1 MNLLPILLTAT
12 AFQSIDLVEHPV
24 LTASS
29 SVKPGVYSLGNSDDD
44 GKTAALTIRG
54 NNLVV
59 DFKGAIL
66 QGTPQ
71 STEPD
76 QRKGTGVLVQG
87 KNVTI
92 KNLKVR
98 GYKIGLIAR
107 SCPGLRI
114 IDSDFSYNW
123 KQRLLSTLEREDGAD
138 WMSYHHNEAGE
149 WLRYGAG
156 IYLDKCDAFEVRGC
170 KAQGGQCGLMLVNS
184 NKGLAWNNDFSFLSG
199 IGVGLYRSSE
209 NRIMHNKI
217 DWCVRG
223 FSYGVYNRGQDSA
236 GILIFE
242 QCNKNIFAYN
252 SATHG
257 GDGFFL
263 WAGQTT
269 MDTGKGG
276 CNDNVLWGN
285 DFSHSPANG
294 IEATFSRNIFANNLM
309 LECWHGIWGGY
320 SYETPIVGNVFS
332 RNAESI
338 AIEHGQDISVIG
350 NNFVRENLG
359 INIWSSDAAPD
370 PNWGYPKHRDTKS
383 RDTVVERNLFTDIV
397 TDAIRI
403 RGTSQFVIADNTFL
417 NNFAVITLG
426 PKVENVGANGNRI
439 IGIGKGAEVPSGV
452 STSPS
457 KPNSISGGKSPKAP
471 QSALNQGDITGE
483 GGYLTRFRT
492 TWNPFDRLAAV
503 PDSRSGPRN
512 SSVVSILKGYRD
524 KYKLAPLPGGR
535 NPFLKSGSLRGWRY
549 ILVDE
554 WGPYD
559 FKRPIVWP
567 RGEAKDGSQVFEIL
581 GPKGTVYLGKGAE
594 LIHGISSRHIGGTTG
609 IPNDFEIPATINV
622 SVPSGQAGNFELN
635 FEFVGSETTDYRG
648 IVTPAGKRVTFG
660 FRKFF
665 APIDWT
671 VKFFKWKEAENPSDV
686 HSAPRESLLAEIL
699 KGDPVKI
706 IKASKLD
713 FNGASFDPAVG
724 NDHYATVAEGTFE
737 VPEGDYVIEMTTDDG
752 ARLWLDGALVIA
764 DAWKYQG
771 PTPYSHRTHLTDGL
785 HRIRVEHFQID
796 GYASLQVRLKPAVP

>member
-76 QRKGTGVLVQG
+76 QRKGTGILVQG

-359 INIWSSDAAPD
+359 INIWSNDAAPD

-471 QSALNQGDITGE
+471 QSALNQGVDKDYAAFAVPLGATIKMDGC
-483 GGYLTRFRT
+483 GAIY
-492 TWNPFDRLAAV
+492 PALAAV
-503 PDSRSGPRN
+503 FISQYAGIELSL
-512 SSVVSILKGYRD
+512 SQYLIIALASVLGSFGTAGV
-524 KYKLAPLPGGR
+524 PG
-535 NPFLKSGSLRGWRY
+535 
-549 ILVDE
+549 
-554 WGPYD
+554 
-559 FKRPIVWP
+559 
-567 RGEAKDGSQVFEIL
+567 
-581 GPKGTVYLGKGAE
+581 T
-594 LIHGISSRHIGGTTG
+594 
-609 IPNDFEIPATINV
+609 
-622 SVPSGQAGNFELN
+622 
-635 FEFVGSETTDYRG
+635 
-648 IVTPAGKRVTFG
+648 
-660 FRKFF
+660 
-665 APIDWT
+665 
-671 VKFFKWKEAENPSDV
+671 
-686 HSAPRESLLAEIL
+686 
-699 KGDPVKI
+699 
-706 IKASKLD
+706 
-713 FNGASFDPAVG
+713 AVIM
-724 NDHYATVAEGTFE
+724 ATVVISAAGLPLEAIGILYAIDRILDMMRTMTNVTGQVL
-737 VPEGDYVIEMTTDDG
+737 VPVLVAKETGLLDREIYERASSNVGMEFPDERQGSGD
-752 ARLWLDGALVIA
+752 
-764 DAWKYQG
+764 
-771 PTPYSHRTHLTDGL
+771 
-785 HRIRVEHFQID
+785 
-796 GYASLQVRLKPAVP
+796 